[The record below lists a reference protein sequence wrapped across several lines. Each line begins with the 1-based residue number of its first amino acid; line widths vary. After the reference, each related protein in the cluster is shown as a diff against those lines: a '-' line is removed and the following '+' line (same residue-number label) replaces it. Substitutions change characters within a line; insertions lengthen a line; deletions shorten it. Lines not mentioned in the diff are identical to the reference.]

1 MRNSVKSVAASIHMK
16 LQDAEYDHA
25 LEHAIE
31 PYRAVID
38 IARQQGL
45 HSIKDGSKQYA
56 QLVDYLEDIVCS
68 E

>member
-1 MRNSVKSVAASIHMK
+1 MRNNVKTVAASIHAK
-16 LQDAEYDHA
+16 LEDPVYDHA
-25 LEHAIE
+25 MEHANE

-45 HSIKDGSKQYA
+45 HTIKDGSKQYIK
-56 QLVDYLEDIVCS
+56 LVDCLEEMICS